1 MNWIFLTLVLTS
13 VLAAAFNGQMTHL
26 TEATLTSANDAV
38 KLALGLV
45 GQMTLWLGFVGVL
58 REAGL
63 LTLLSRGLKP
73 VMTRLFPEVPAEHPA
88 MGAMIMNLAA
98 NVLGLGN
105 AATPFGLK
113 AMQELDTL
121 NPKKGVATDAM
132 ALFLALN
139 TGGLAVIPMNAIAV
153 RAATGSRD
161 AAGIIVPTILTSLS
175 STVVAVLVARLLAK
189 RRLFAADR
197 SFASP
202 TDAPV
207 TSTRPVDVQALH
219 RAESMAAVGDRGTRL
234 TRALALAVAVALTV
248 AVGRFIATQASSM
261 PAFELFRQLLS
272 SWLLPLMIA
281 GIVTLAFARGAKVYE
296 AFLASAKEGFQTA
309 VSIIPFLVAMLVAIG
324 MLRASGAMEVV
335 VTAASLLTSPL
346 GFPPEALPMAL
357 IRPLSGSGALAVM
370 SDALKAYGPDSFV
383 GYLVS
388 VINGGTET
396 TFYVLALYFGAVQV
410 RVIRHTLP
418 ACLAAD
424 LAGPTVALLVC
435 RLFFGSAPMVLPL

>member
-1 MNWIFLTLVLTS
+1 
-13 VLAAAFNGQMTHL
+13 
-26 TEATLTSANDAV
+26 
-38 KLALGLV
+38 
-45 GQMTLWLGFVGVL
+45 
-58 REAGL
+58 
-63 LTLLSRGLKP
+63 
-73 VMTRLFPEVPAEHPA
+73 MTRLFPEVPAEHPA

-113 AMQELDTL
+113 AMQELDSL
-121 NPKKGVATDAM
+121 NPRRGVATDAM

-153 RAATGSRD
+153 RAASGSKD
-161 AAGIIVPTILTSLS
+161 AAGIIVPTIITSLC
-175 STVVAVLVARLLAK
+175 STVVAVLVARFLAK
-189 RRLFAADR
+189 RQLFSVER
-197 SFASP
+197 SSTLLSP
-202 TDAPV
+202 GPSRSIDG
-207 TSTRPVDVQALH
+207 QALE
-219 RAESMAAVGDRGTRL
+219 RAEALAAVGDRGTRW
-234 TRALALAVAVALTV
+234 TRLLAVAVALALAVAM
-248 AVGRFIATQASSM
+248 GRFVVTQAAST
-261 PAFELFRQLLS
+261 PAFDLFRQLLS
-272 SWLLPLMIA
+272 SWLLPVMIA

-324 MLRASGAMEVV
+324 MLRASGAMEVIV
-335 VTAASLLTSPL
+335 SAAALVTSPL

-435 RLFFGSAPMVLPL
+435 RVFFGSAP

>member
-1 MNWIFLTLVLTS
+1 MNWIFLALVLTS
-13 VLAAAFNGQMTHL
+13 VLAAAFNGQMSHL
-26 TEATLTSANDAV
+26 TEATLSSANDAV
-38 KLALGLV
+38 KLALGLI
-45 GQMTLWLGFVGVL
+45 GQMTLWLGLVGVL

-63 LTLLSRGLKP
+63 LTLLSRALRP

-113 AMQELDTL
+113 AMQELDSL
-121 NPKKGVATDAM
+121 NPRRGVATDAM

-153 RAATGSRD
+153 RAASGSKD
-161 AAGIIVPTILTSLS
+161 AAGIIVPTIITSLC
-175 STVVAVLVARLLAK
+175 STVVAVLVARFLAK
-189 RRLFAADR
+189 RQLFSVER
-197 SFASP
+197 SSTLLSP
-202 TDAPV
+202 GPSRSIDG
-207 TSTRPVDVQALH
+207 QALE
-219 RAESMAAVGDRGTRL
+219 RAEALAAVGDRGTRW
-234 TRALALAVAVALTV
+234 TRLLAVAVALALAVAM
-248 AVGRFIATQASSM
+248 GRFVVTQAAST
-261 PAFELFRQLLS
+261 PAFDLFRQLLS
-272 SWLLPLMIA
+272 SWLLPVMIA

-324 MLRASGAMEVV
+324 MLRASGAMEVIV
-335 VTAASLLTSPL
+335 SAAALVTSPL

-435 RLFFGSAPMVLPL
+435 RVFFGSAP